1 MIRPITTGI
10 RAKNF
15 LRAKSR
21 WLKEQ
26 KRTLIILRS
35 RLSRSSKS
43 WNSSTMLW
51 VQNQKKAPFMPSYH
65 KFEDLLNQ
73 VLELNHLLELLTPQV
88 QALSVDVNLLKKADL
103 VDSNGR
109 RALLTLRSQS
119 QRPLMVLRVQR
130 P

>member
-1 MIRPITTGI
+1 
-10 RAKNF
+10 
-15 LRAKSR
+15 
-21 WLKEQ
+21 
-26 KRTLIILRS
+26 
-35 RLSRSSKS
+35 
-43 WNSSTMLW
+43 
-51 VQNQKKAPFMPSYH
+51 MPSYH